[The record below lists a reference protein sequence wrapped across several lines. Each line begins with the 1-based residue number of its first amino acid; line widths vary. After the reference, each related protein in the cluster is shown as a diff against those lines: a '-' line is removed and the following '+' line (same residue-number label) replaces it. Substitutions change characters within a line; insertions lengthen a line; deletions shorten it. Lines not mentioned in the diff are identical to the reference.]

1 MADRTLTGTYRLQ
14 LHAGFTFADAARVV
28 PYLADLGVSHLYLSP
43 ILQAAPGS
51 LHGYDVVDHSRV
63 STDLGGKAGLE
74 VLAEHAHSHHLGLI
88 SDIVPN
94 HMAIPEPEHLNRQ
107 LWDVLLH
114 GRASTYASW
123 FDVDWDRCGGRL
135 GMPVLGASIDDVIA
149 AGELVHDTVDLGSR
163 NPGDDERQ
171 PVLRYHNHVFPV
183 AAGTGDGDVAA
194 VAARQHY
201 LLGSWRD
208 KRELL
213 CHRRFFD
220 VDTLIAIRVEDPAV
234 FDASHAV
241 LVDLHRRGILDGFRV
256 DHPDGLADPKAYFG
270 LLADATD
277 GAWVVAEKILEGDER
292 LPSQW
297 SVAGTTGYDALSVIQ
312 TAVAPRTGNQLDAQW
327 REIGD
332 GTSLAETEIAAKRQV
347 LDELLTPELDRL
359 VRLAT
364 RAASDDGKPDTDPS
378 RLEVALAELLVHVE
392 VYRAYL
398 QLDRPVPA
406 ESARRLE
413 DLVEAARA
421 SRPELA
427 DELGLLRQL
436 LADVDTRSEAGR
448 DLVVRFQQVCGPV
461 MAKGVEDTTFYRYNR
476 MIALNEVGGDPGALD
491 DVGPARLHVW
501 AAYQQEHAPLGM
513 TTLSTHDTKRSE
525 DVRARLLA
533 VAADAD
539 AWGAAWEPV
548 RSVGRDHD
556 VDEPTA
562 YFLFQTLLG
571 AWPISR
577 DRLRPYV
584 EKAVREAK
592 RHTSWN
598 DPDSEYEKRVHAF
611 ADACLVDEALGTSLE
626 RVITTHAAQ
635 IAAVTLSA
643 KLLQL
648 TLPGIPD
655 VYQGC
660 EAVSLSLVDP
670 DNRRPVD
677 FDRLSSVLVR
687 LDQGPATPAQSDKPL
702 REDKLL
708 VTSRA
713 LRLRRDLP
721 APFGP
726 GATYEPLSGSDNVVA
741 FARTHGDE
749 QVVTAVRFAAGETR
763 VALPR
768 GHWRDV
774 LSDIRHDGEATS
786 GAELFDRLPV
796 ALLVKDPV
804 IR

>member
-63 STDLGGKAGLE
+63 SADLGGEPGLE
-74 VLAEHAHSHHLGLI
+74 VLAEQAHSHQLGLI
-88 SDIVPN
+88 CDIVPN

-123 FDVDWDRCGGRL
+123 FDIDWGLCGGRL
-135 GMPVLGASIDDVIA
+135 GMPVLGAPLDDVIA
-149 AGELVHDTVDLGSR
+149 AGELVLDTVDLGSR
-163 NPGDDERQ
+163 NPGHDDRQ
-171 PVLRYHNHVFPV
+171 QVLRYHNHVFPV
-183 AAGTGDGDVAA
+183 AHTGDGDVAA

-220 VDTLIAIRVEDPAV
+220 VDTLIAIRVEDPVV
-234 FDASHAV
+234 FEASHAV
-241 LVDLHRRGILDGFRV
+241 LVELHGRGILDGFRV
-256 DHPDGLADPKAYFG
+256 DHPDGLADPEGYFG

-292 LPSQW
+292 LPSHW
-297 SVAGTTGYDALSVIQ
+297 AVAGTTGYDALSVIQ
-312 TAVAPRTGNQLDAQW
+312 TAVSPRTGDQLDARW

-364 RAASDDGKPDTDPS
+364 QAASDAGQPDLDPS

-398 QLDRPVPA
+398 RPGTPVPA
-406 ESARRLE
+406 ESARGL
-413 DLVEAARA
+413 DSLFEAALA
-421 SRPELA
+421 SRPEFA
-427 DELGLLRQL
+427 DELVLLRRL
-436 LADVDTRSEAGR
+436 LADVDTQFEAGR

-476 MIALNEVGGDPGALD
+476 LIALNEVGGDPGALD
-491 DVGPARLHVW
+491 DAGPARLHAW

-533 VAADAD
+533 VAADTD
-539 AWGAAWEPV
+539 AWCAAWEAV
-548 RSVGRDHD
+548 RSVARGHD
-556 VDEPTA
+556 IDEPTA

-571 AWPISR
+571 AWPMSR
-577 DRLRPYV
+577 ERVRPYV
-584 EKAVREAK
+584 EKAIREAK

-598 DPDSEYEKRVHAF
+598 DPDSEYEKRVQAF
-611 ADACLVDEALGTSLE
+611 AGACLADEAMGTSLE
-626 RVITTHAAQ
+626 RVITTHAVK

-660 EAVSLSLVDP
+660 EVVSLSLVDP

-687 LDQGPATPAQSDKPL
+687 LDHGPAAPAGSHKAL

-721 APFGP
+721 APFGL
-726 GATYEPLSGSDNVVA
+726 GATYEPLSSPANVVA

-749 QVVTAVRFAAGETR
+749 QVVTAVRFALGETR
-763 VALPR
+763 VSLPR

-774 LSDIRHDGEATS
+774 LTDVRHDGEATS
-786 GAELFDRLPV
+786 GAELFNRLPV
-796 ALLVKDPV
+796 ALLVKEAAT
-804 IR
+804 R